1 MENDIEVSSCDAII
15 VTGTPLV
22 SILDD
27 TVAGERPSP
36 FTNRHCRQWSCQ
48 CDTPAAPPLL
58 PPPVPDP
65 KSARQHP
72 DGAVE

>member
-27 TVAGERPSP
+27 TAAGEW
-36 FTNRHCRQWSCQ
+36 CY
-48 CDTPAAPPLL
+48 LL
-58 PPPVPDP
+58 KDIEI
-65 KSARQHP
+65 SNLE
-72 DGAVE
+72 DGRALNSWWLIGLWF